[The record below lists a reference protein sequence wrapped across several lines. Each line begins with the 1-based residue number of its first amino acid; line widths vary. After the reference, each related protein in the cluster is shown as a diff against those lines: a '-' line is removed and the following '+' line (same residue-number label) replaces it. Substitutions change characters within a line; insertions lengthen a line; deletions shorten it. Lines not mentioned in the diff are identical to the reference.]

1 MATTSTSRARSPLR
15 QTQVFALLAL
25 LASAALAAD
34 VERLTEGVAG
44 GDEASAAVV
53 GAAAPEGKGKRQ
65 AVYGGPFSSLL
76 SSAYQLPAATSGGSG
91 AVLLSSGTQQA
102 PAYQPLAG
110 LGLPLG
116 YGSASAAYAPSLLR
130 SGLLTAASNHSYAGS
145 PLAALLSA
153 GFPAAQYSAQHNF
166 TLPVAAN
173 LLAQSPSYFPGGG
186 LYASAAPAAADYP
199 QNFTFGQPA
208 ASSLFAQ
215 NSAAYPSFYPAPSG
229 FRQNF
234 NAGLF
239 GAATTSTAFPGSVV
253 AQGGAAPGAA
263 GSPFTFFSYPVAAKS
278 GQQSV
283 ATVGVS
289 NQLLSP
295 HQPLS
300 LDQAR
305 RRFPQYFTGVE
316 EPYARF
322 QQQLQQMQQ
331 LQQQPQQPQRQPQQL
346 QLQPPLPPQLRGPAE
361 SPKPPQVTE
370 FPEERPASGFARPH
384 PAPAP
389 AAGDAND
396 DDDDGSYDERP
407 AYKSSGYH
415 GAAGVDHH
423 KIRAEQESEDEDSSE
438 RHPNSYQKIIYHGKP
453 YHGEE
458 ESGKSSYPGY
468 YPKAAHHKKHY
479 AGEGEDEDSRR
490 PQESSGED
498 DDEDED
504 RRPAYSS
511 SYQRFP
517 SPELDS
523 HFNRAAAASQSSNPG
538 GPRPAAQTLHTYRFK
553 VPDYATETYSPV
565 TGRPSRTKSG
575 AQRRPHQDDEES
587 DGGDSAAHYSSPRI
601 RVHKTAWSYTRS
613 LSSRR

>member
-1 MATTSTSRARSPLR
+1 MSPAPFFTVPPGSALAAAGGRGGYLGGVRPSLQAPHHHHEAAASTSGARSPLR
-15 QTQVFALLAL
+15 QAQVFALLAL
-25 LASAALAAD
+25 LAPAALAAG
-34 VERLTEGVAG
+34 VERLAEGVAAG
-44 GDEASAAVV
+44 GEAAASAV

-76 SSAYQLPAATSGGSG
+76 SSAYQLPAAASGGSG
-91 AVLLSSGTQQA
+91 STLLSSGTQHA
-102 PAYQPLAG
+102 PAYQPLTG

-130 SGLLTAASNHSYAGS
+130 SGLLTAASNHSSAGS

-173 LLAQSPSYFPGGG
+173 LLAQGPSYFPGGG

-215 NSAAYPSFYPAPSG
+215 NSAAYPSFYPAPSA

-239 GAATTSTAFPGSVV
+239 GAATTSTAFPGSVL

-278 GQQSV
+278 GQQAV

-316 EPYARF
+316 EPY
-322 QQQLQQMQQ
+322 
-331 LQQQPQQPQRQPQQL
+331 
-346 QLQPPLPPQLRGPAE
+346 
-361 SPKPPQVTE
+361 VTE

-389 AAGDAND
+389 AAAAGDAND

-407 AYKSSGYH
+407 AYRSSGYH

-423 KIRAEQESEDEDSSE
+423 KIRAEQESEDEDSAE
-438 RHPNSYQKIIYHGKP
+438 RHPNSYQTVVYHGKP
-453 YHGEE
+453 YHGEQ

-468 YPKAAHHKKHY
+468 YPKAAHHKKHH
-479 AGEGEDEDSRR
+479 AGDGEDEDSRR

-511 SYQRFP
+511 SYQRFS

-523 HFNRAAAASQSSNPG
+523 HFNRAAAASQGSNPG

-553 VPDYATETYSPV
+553 VPDYATEDYSPV
-565 TGRPSRTKSG
+565 TGRPSRPKSG
-575 AQRRPHQDDEES
+575 PQRRPHQGDDGES
-587 DGGDSAAHYSSPRI
+587 DGDDSAAHYSSPGL

-613 LSSRR
+613 HSSTR

>member
-1 MATTSTSRARSPLR
+1 MATTSTLRARSPLR
-15 QTQVFALLAL
+15 QTQVFALVAL

-34 VERLTEGVAG
+34 VERLTTEDVPAV
-44 GDEASAAVV
+44 GDEASATVLEAADEP
-53 GAAAPEGKGKRQ
+53 AAASEGKGKRQ
-65 AVYGGPFSSLL
+65 AVYGGPFSSLMT
-76 SSAYQLPAATSGGSG
+76 SAYQLPATSGGSG
-91 AVLLSSGTQQA
+91 AVLLSSGTQGA

-116 YGSASAAYAPSLLR
+116 YAPS
-130 SGLLTAASNHSYAGS
+130 LLTAASNHSYAGS

-153 GFPAAQYSAQHNF
+153 GFPTAQYSAQHNF

-173 LLAQSPSYFPGGG
+173 PLAQSTSYFPGGG
-186 LYASAAPAAADYP
+186 LYASAAPAAADYL

-239 GAATTSTAFPGSVV
+239 GAAASAAFPGSVV

-263 GSPFTFFSYPVAAKS
+263 GGPFTFFSYPVAAKP

-295 HQPLS
+295 HRPLS
-300 LDQAR
+300 LEQAR
-305 RRFPQYFTGVE
+305 RRFPQYFAGVE

-331 LQQQPQQPQRQPQQL
+331 LQQLQQQPQRQPQQPQRQP
-346 QLQPPLPPQLRGPAE
+346 PLAPQLHTAAE

-370 FPEERPASGFARPH
+370 LPEERPASGFARPH
-384 PAPAP
+384 PAPA
-389 AAGDAND
+389 AGDANDDD

-415 GAAGVDHH
+415 GVSGVDHH

-438 RHPNSYQKIIYHGKP
+438 RQPHSYQTIIHHG
-453 YHGEE
+453 GEE
-458 ESGKSSYPGY
+458 SDKPPYTGY

-479 AGEGEDEDSRR
+479 AGDGEDED
-490 PQESSGED
+490 PSSGGD
-498 DDEDED
+498 DDEDGG

-511 SYQRFP
+511 SYQRFS

-523 HFNRAAAASQSSNPG
+523 HFKRAAAASQSSNPG

-565 TGRPSRTKSG
+565 TGRPSRTKG
-575 AQRRPHQDDEES
+575 GPQRRPHQGDDES
-587 DGGDSAAHYSSPRI
+587 ARHADDSASLYSSPRL

-613 LSSRR
+613 LSSTR